1 MSNHLHSIHLGTTG
15 CKGTYVIVRGG
26 RIAAKTTNTLPL
38 GGDYV
43 IGASSTMSVKGLE
56 GTLVLR
62 VSVRSP
68 EGVIWEGEQC
78 IIGREACPLS
88 RYTKTLSLSPGEY
101 VLDVDLA
108 DTPPSLEAGI
118 CISPVPVEGGLLV
131 SGARPGGRARMRP
144 AQGSTRSWSLMVGEP
159 VRVMDVCVQRYWLW
173 FFEPRAPQGRALIV
187 RLETGKGLAN
197 SIHTELLRVGVYS
210 EVVVDALTPLGGG
223 KVVFLDPANLTRP
236 LFTTHTEGCGG
247 VS

>member
-1 MSNHLHSIHLGTTG
+1 LSKHIHNIRLWATG
-15 CKGTYVIVRGG
+15 CKGTYVIIRGS
-26 RIAAKTTNTLPL
+26 RIVAKTASTLPL
-38 GGDYV
+38 RGDYV
-43 IGASSTMSVKGLE
+43 IGASSTRSVRGLE

-78 IIGREACPLS
+78 IIGKEACPLS
-88 RYTKTLSLSPGEY
+88 RYTKALSLSPGEY

-108 DTPPSLEAGI
+108 DTPPSLEAEV

-131 SGARPGGRARMRP
+131 SGARPGRRTRMRP

-159 VRVMDVCVQRYWLW
+159 VRAMDACIQRYWLW
-173 FFEPRAPQGRALIV
+173 FFEPLTPRNKALVI
-187 RLETGKGLAN
+187 RLEIGEGLVD

-210 EVVVDALTPLGGG
+210 EVVVDVLTPPGGG
-223 KVVFLDPANLTRP
+223 NVVFLDPANLTHP
-236 LFTTHTEGCGG
+236 LFTMHTEGCGG

>member
-1 MSNHLHSIHLGTTG
+1 MTNHLRNISLGTTT
-15 CKGTYVIVRGG
+15 CKGTYVVIRGG
-26 RIAAKTTNTLPL
+26 RIAAKTANAVSLR
-38 GGDYV
+38 GDYM
-43 IGASSTMSVKGLE
+43 IGASSTRSVRGLE

-68 EGVIWEGEQC
+68 EEVVWEGEQC

-88 RYTKTLSLSPGEY
+88 RYTKALSLSPGEY

-108 DTPPSLEAGI
+108 DTPPNLEAEI
-118 CISPVPVEGGLLV
+118 CIGPVPVEGSLLI
-131 SGARPGGRARMRP
+131 SGAIPSGCARMRT

-159 VRVMDVCVQRYWLW
+159 VRVRDVCVQRFWLW
-173 FFEPRAPQGRALIV
+173 FFEPLAPQSRLLIV
-187 RLETGKGLAN
+187 RLGIGEGLVD
-197 SIHTELLRVGVYS
+197 SIRTELLRVGVYS
-210 EVVVDALTPLGGG
+210 EVVVDVLTLHGSG

-236 LFTTHTEGCGG
+236 LFTMHTEGCGG